1 MSMNLDNIRVITH
14 SAVRIA
20 LPQGG
25 ALYFDP
31 FDLTDADAV
40 HDARYLFITH
50 PHYDHLS
57 PKDAERV
64 MNEKTE
70 VIAPATIAGEVA
82 ALGAAKTHLLAPGD
96 ELELDGATVLAV
108 PSYNTD
114 PARLEKHPQ
123 ERNWLGY
130 VVTIDGVRYYIA
142 GDTDENE
149 DVDKVSCDVA
159 IIPIGGTYTMDP
171 HQAATFVNAI
181 RPQAAIPTHYGN
193 IVGSF
198 GDAEVFASEVDPSIK
213 VVTKM
218 ER

>member
-1 MSMNLDNIRVITH
+1 MNMNLDNIRVITH

-20 LPQGG
+20 LPQGS

-31 FDLTDADAV
+31 FDLTDADAA

-70 VIAPATIAGEVA
+70 VIAPATIVGDVAG
-82 ALGAAKTHLLAPGD
+82 LGAAKTHLLAPGD

-114 PARLEKHPQ
+114 PARLEKHPR
-123 ERNWLGY
+123 ERGWLGY
-130 VVTIDGVRYYIA
+130 VVTIGGVRYYVA

-149 DVDKVSCDVA
+149 DIDQVSCDAA

>member
-1 MSMNLDNIRVITH
+1 MNMNLDNVRVITH

-20 LPQGG
+20 LPNGG

-50 PHYDHLS
+50 PHYDHFS
-57 PKDAERV
+57 PKDAQLV

-70 VIAPATIAGEVA
+70 VIAPATIVGDVAG
-82 ALGAAKTHLLAPGD
+82 LGAAKTHLLAPGD

-114 PARLEKHPQ
+114 PARLEKHPR
-123 ERNWLGY
+123 ERGWLGY
-130 VVTIDGVRYYIA
+130 VVTIGGVRYYVA

-149 DVDKVSCDVA
+149 DIDQVSCDAA

>member
-1 MSMNLDNIRVITH
+1 MNMNLDNVRVITH

-20 LPQGG
+20 LSNGG

-31 FDLTDADAV
+31 FDLTDADAA

-57 PKDAERV
+57 PQDAKLV

-70 VIAPATIAGEVA
+70 VIAPATIAGDVA
-82 ALGAAKTHLLAPGD
+82 ALGAAKTHLLVPGD
-96 ELELDGATVLAV
+96 ELELDSVTVLAI

-123 ERNWLGY
+123 ERGWLGY

-149 DVDKVSCDVA
+149 DVDQIRCDVA

-171 HQAATFVNAI
+171 HQAAAFVNTI

-198 GDAEVFASEVDPSIK
+198 EDAEVFASEVDPSIE

>member
-20 LPQGG
+20 LPNGG

-31 FDLTDADAV
+31 FDLTDADAA

-57 PKDAERV
+57 PKDAARV

-70 VIAPATIAGEVA
+70 VIAPASIAEEVEP
-82 ALGAAKTHLLAPGD
+82 LGAAKVHLMAPGD
-96 ELELDGATVLAV
+96 ELELGGISVRAA
-108 PSYNTD
+108 PAYNTD
-114 PARLEKHPQ
+114 PARLEKHP
-123 ERNWLGY
+123 RARAWLGY

-149 DVDKVSCDVA
+149 DIDQVSCDAA

-181 RPQAAIPTHYGN
+181 RPQAAIPTHYGS

>member
-1 MSMNLDNIRVITH
+1 MNMNLDNVRVITH

-20 LPQGG
+20 LPNGG

-31 FDLTDADAV
+31 FDLTDADAA

-57 PKDAERV
+57 PKDARLV
-64 MNEKTE
+64 MNERTE
-70 VIAPATIAGEVA
+70 VIAPVAIAGDVA
-82 ALGAAKTHLLAPGD
+82 ALDAAKTHLLAPGD
-96 ELELDGATVLAV
+96 KLELEDATVLAV

-114 PARLEKHPQ
+114 PARLEKHPR
-123 ERNWLGY
+123 ERGWLGY
-130 VVTIDGVRYYIA
+130 VVTIDGVRYYVA

-149 DVDKVSCDVA
+149 DVDQVSCDVA
-159 IIPIGGTYTMDP
+159 IIPIGGTFTMDP
-171 HQAATFVNAI
+171 HQAAAFINTV
-181 RPQAAIPTHYGN
+181 RPQVAIPTHYGN

-198 GDAEVFASEVDPSIK
+198 EDAKAFVSEVDPAIE

>member
-1 MSMNLDNIRVITH
+1 MNMNLDNIRVITH

-70 VIAPATIAGEVA
+70 VIAPVAIAGDVA
-82 ALGAAKTHLLAPGD
+82 ALGAARTHLLAPGD
-96 ELELDGATVLAV
+96 KLELDGATVLAV

-114 PARLEKHPQ
+114 PARLEKHPR
-123 ERNWLGY
+123 ERGWLGY
-130 VVTIDGVRYYIA
+130 VVSLGGVRYYVA
-142 GDTDENE
+142 GDTDEIE
-149 DVDKVSCDVA
+149 DVDQVSCDVA
-159 IIPIGGTYTMDP
+159 IIPIGGTFTMDP
-171 HQAATFVNAI
+171 HQAAACINTV
-181 RPQAAIPTHYGN
+181 RPQVAIPTHYGN

-198 GDAEVFASEVDPSIK
+198 EDANAFASEVDPAIE